1 MCGVL
6 LLHKIHLDFCGLIIP
21 YHPKCINLAL
31 FACCLFEGKLEL
43 AGGVNG
49 ARETGKRGQRN
60 GQAGHRGTHDAK
72 LDLPP
77 TARGPICLLVAAPPN
92 PFEQPGGAGCAFL
105 RNAFLTGLRP
115 SGTVEKSAFLFPAVR
130 FLFLLLG
137 LIAHELLHV
146 GPDGQQ
152 LLHILPRLAEIGI
165 SRLFLRQK
173 RGIFSL

>member
-1 MCGVL
+1 MISFYQPSKGWT
-6 LLHKIHLDFCGLIIP
+6 G
-21 YHPKCINLAL
+21 
-31 FACCLFEGKLEL
+31 
-43 AGGVNG
+43 
-49 ARETGKRGQRN
+49 ETGDRRN

-77 TARGPICLLVAAPPN
+77 WAGGPICLLVAAPPN
-92 PFEQPGGAGCAFL
+92 PFEQPHRPHKLRILRLAASGKAHSLRCSSSPHATRFAELARGPLWAGCAFL

-152 LLHILPRLAEIGI
+152 LLHILPRLVEIGV
-165 SRLFLRQK
+165 SRLFLRQQ